1 MVSNRKAM
9 PVIIKILT
17 SNLLHK
23 EEPMSYDLTE
33 EQEMLKE
40 TVARIAKEQIAPG
53 AAERDEKAEFP
64 WDMVELL
71 RENALFGADYP
82 EKFGGSEMGLFSLC
96 LIIEEIAKVCASTSV
111 VLLVHELGT
120 TPIMLAGNDEQKER
134 YFPKL
139 ATGEH
144 LIAFGLTEPNAGSDV
159 SGLKTKAVKDGD
171 DYIINGTKT
180 FISHADVADVVCIAA
195 RTNTS
200 VPGPKGTGIF
210 IVDKGTPG
218 FSIGKHE
225 DKMGVRG
232 SSTVEI
238 IMEDVRVPARN
249 ILGGK
254 ALGFPILMKTL
265 DLTRI
270 PVAAQAV
277 GIAQGALDY
286 AVNYTKERTQFG
298 KPIFSFQGLQWMMAD
313 MTTQV
318 EAARQLTYK
327 AASLFEKFP
336 KNLDR
341 LPKEAVRQSAMA
353 KLFAG
358 ETAMKVTTDAVQL
371 LGGYGYV
378 KEYPVERMMRDAKIT
393 QIYEGT
399 SQIQKVVIAATL

>member
-1 MVSNRKAM
+1 
-9 PVIIKILT
+9 
-17 SNLLHK
+17 
-23 EEPMSYDLTE
+23 MSYELTE

-40 TVARIAKEQIAPG
+40 TIARMAREQIAPG
-53 AAERDEKAEFP
+53 AADRDEKAQFP

-82 EKFGGSEMGLFSLC
+82 EAFGGSEMGLFSLC
-96 LIIEEIAKVCASTSV
+96 LIIEEIAKACASTSV
-111 VLLVHELGT
+111 ILLVHELGT
-120 TPIMLAGNDEQKER
+120 TPIMLAGSDEQKQR

-159 SGLKTKAVKDGD
+159 SGLKTKAVRDGD
-171 DYIINGTKT
+171 DYVLNGTKI

-195 RTNTS
+195 RTDAT

-210 IVDKGTPG
+210 VVEKGTPG
-218 FSIGKHE
+218 FTIGKHE

-238 IMEDVRVPARN
+238 ILEDVRVPAAN
-249 ILGGK
+249 LLG
-254 ALGFPILMKTL
+254 AENSGFHILMKTL

-277 GIAQGALDY
+277 GIGQGALDY
-286 AVNYTKERTQFG
+286 AINYTKERTQFG
-298 KPIFSFQGLQWMMAD
+298 KPLFSFQGLQWMMAD
-313 MTTQV
+313 MATQV

-327 AASLFEKFP
+327 AAGVFEKLP

-341 LPKEAVRQSAMA
+341 VPKEMVRQSAMA

-371 LGGYGYV
+371 LGGYGFV

-399 SQIQKVVIAATL
+399 SQIQKVVISATL

>member
-1 MVSNRKAM
+1 LRKEL
-9 PVIIKILT
+9 K
-17 SNLLHK
+17 
-23 EEPMSYDLTE
+23 MSYDLTE
-33 EQEMLKE
+33 EQQMLKD

-53 AAERDEKAEFP
+53 AEKRDEEAKFP
-64 WDMVELL
+64 WDMVEVL
-71 RENALFGADYP
+71 RENALFGADFP
-82 EKFGGSEMGLFSLC
+82 EKYGGSEMGLFSLC

-111 VLLVHELGT
+111 ILMVHELGT
-120 TPIMLAGNDEQKER
+120 MPIMLAGTDDQKEK

-144 LIAFGLTEPNAGSDV
+144 LVAFGLTESNAGSDV
-159 SGLKTKAVKDGD
+159 SGIKTKAVKDGD
-171 DYIINGTKT
+171 DYVINGTKT
-180 FISHADVADVVCIAA
+180 FISHADVSEVICIAA
-195 RTNTS
+195 RTDTS
-200 VPGPKGTGIF
+200 VPATKGTGIF
-210 IVDKGTPG
+210 IVEKGTPG

-225 DKMGVRG
+225 NKLGIRA

-238 IMEDVRVPARN
+238 ILEDVRVPAAN
-249 ILGGK
+249 ILGQEG
-254 ALGFPILMKTL
+254 LGFPIIMKTL

-270 PVAAQAV
+270 PVAMQAV
-277 GIAQGALDY
+277 GIAQGALEY
-286 AVNYTKERTQFG
+286 AIQYTKERVQFG

-327 AASLFEKFP
+327 AASLFEELP

-341 LPKEAVRQSAMA
+341 LPKETIRYSAMA
-353 KLFAG
+353 KLLAA

-399 SQIQKVVIAATL
+399 SQIQKVVIASTL

>member
-1 MVSNRKAM
+1 
-9 PVIIKILT
+9 
-17 SNLLHK
+17 
-23 EEPMSYDLTE
+23 MSYDLTE
-33 EQEMLKE
+33 EQQMLKD

-53 AAERDEKAEFP
+53 AEKRDEEAEFP
-64 WDMVELL
+64 WDMVEVL
-71 RENALFGADYP
+71 RENALFGADFP
-82 EKFGGSEMGLFSLC
+82 EKYGGSEMGLFSLC
-96 LIIEEIAKVCASTSV
+96 LIIEEIAKACASTSV
-111 VLLVHELGT
+111 ILMVHELGT
-120 TPIMLAGNDEQKER
+120 MPIMLAGTDAQKNK

-144 LIAFGLTEPNAGSDV
+144 LVAFGLTESNAGSDV
-159 SGLKTKAVKDGD
+159 SGIKTKAVKDGD
-171 DYIINGTKT
+171 DYVINGTKT
-180 FISHADVADVVCIAA
+180 FISHADVSEVICIAA
-195 RTNTS
+195 RTDTS
-200 VPGPKGTGIF
+200 VPATKGTGIF
-210 IVDKGTPG
+210 IVEKGTPG

-225 DKMGVRG
+225 NKLGIRA

-238 IMEDVRVPARN
+238 ILEDVRVPAAN
-249 ILGGK
+249 ILGQEGI
-254 ALGFPILMKTL
+254 GFPIIMKTL

-270 PVAAQAV
+270 PVAMQAV

-286 AVNYTKERTQFG
+286 AIQYTKERTQFG

-327 AASLFEKFP
+327 AASLFEDLP

-341 LPKEAVRQSAMA
+341 LPKEIIRYSAMA
-353 KLFAG
+353 KLFAA

-399 SQIQKVVIAATL
+399 SQIQKVVIASTL

>member
-1 MVSNRKAM
+1 
-9 PVIIKILT
+9 
-17 SNLLHK
+17 
-23 EEPMSYDLTE
+23 MSYELSE

-40 TVARIAKEQIAPG
+40 TVARIAREQIAPG
-53 AAERDEKAEFP
+53 AAKRDEKAEFP

-82 EKFGGSEMGLFSLC
+82 EKFGGSEMGLLSLC

-120 TPIMLAGNDEQKER
+120 MPIMLAGNDEQKAR

-139 ATGEH
+139 ATGEN

-195 RTNTS
+195 RTDMT

-210 IVDKGTPG
+210 IVEKGTPG

-225 DKMGVRG
+225 DKMGIRG

-238 IMEDVRVPARN
+238 IMEDVRVPAGN
-249 ILGGK
+249 ILGGEG
-254 ALGFPILMKTL
+254 LGFPILMKTL

-270 PVAAQAV
+270 PVASQAV

-327 AASLFEKFP
+327 AASVFEKFP

-341 LPKEAVRQSAMA
+341 VPKEAVRQSAMA

>member
-1 MVSNRKAM
+1 
-9 PVIIKILT
+9 
-17 SNLLHK
+17 
-23 EEPMSYDLTE
+23 MSYNLTE
-33 EQEMLKE
+33 EQQMLKD

-53 AAERDEKAEFP
+53 AEKRDEEAKFP
-64 WDMVELL
+64 WDMVEVL
-71 RENALFGADYP
+71 RENALFGADFP
-82 EKFGGSEMGLFSLC
+82 EKYGGSEMGLFSLC

-111 VLLVHELGT
+111 ILMVHELGT
-120 TPIMLAGNDEQKER
+120 MPIMLAGTDDQKEK

-144 LIAFGLTEPNAGSDV
+144 LVAFGLTESNAGSDV
-159 SGLKTKAVKDGD
+159 SGIKTKAVKDGD
-171 DYIINGTKT
+171 DYVINGTKT
-180 FISHADVADVVCIAA
+180 FISHADVSEVICIAA
-195 RTNTS
+195 RTDTS
-200 VPGPKGTGIF
+200 VPATKGTGIF
-210 IVDKGTPG
+210 IVEKGTPG

-225 DKMGVRG
+225 NKLGIRA

-238 IMEDVRVPARN
+238 ILEDVRVPAVN
-249 ILGGK
+249 ILGREGI
-254 ALGFPILMKTL
+254 GFPIIMKTL

-270 PVAAQAV
+270 PVAMQAV
-277 GIAQGALDY
+277 GIAQGALEY
-286 AVNYTKERTQFG
+286 AIQYTKERVQFG

-327 AASLFEKFP
+327 AASLFEELP

-341 LPKEAVRQSAMA
+341 LPKETIRYSAMA
-353 KLFAG
+353 KLLAA

-399 SQIQKVVIAATL
+399 SQIQKVVIASTL

>member
-1 MVSNRKAM
+1 
-9 PVIIKILT
+9 
-17 SNLLHK
+17 
-23 EEPMSYDLTE
+23 MSYDLTE
-33 EQEMLKE
+33 EQQMLKD

-53 AAERDEKAEFP
+53 AEKRDEEAKFP
-64 WDMVELL
+64 WDMVEIL
-71 RENALFGADYP
+71 RENALFGADFP
-82 EKFGGSEMGLFSLC
+82 EKYGGSEMGLFSLC
-96 LIIEEIAKVCASTSV
+96 LIIEEIAKVCASTSII
-111 VLLVHELGT
+111 LLVHELGT
-120 TPIMLAGNDEQKER
+120 MPIMIAGNDEQKDK

-144 LIAFGLTEPNAGSDV
+144 LVSFGLTEPNAGSDV

-171 DYIINGTKT
+171 HYVINGTKT
-180 FISHADVADVVCIAA
+180 FISHADVSEVICIAA
-195 RTNTS
+195 RTDTS
-200 VPGPKGTGIF
+200 VPATKGTDIF
-210 IVDKGTPG
+210 IVEKGTPG
-218 FSIGKHE
+218 LSIGKHE
-225 DKMGVRG
+225 NKLGIRA

-238 IMEDVRVPARN
+238 ILEDVRVPAAN
-249 ILGGK
+249 ILGQEG
-254 ALGFPILMKTL
+254 LGFPIIMKTL

-270 PVAAQAV
+270 PVAMQAV
-277 GIAQGALDY
+277 GIAQGALEY
-286 AVNYTKERTQFG
+286 AIQYTKERVQFG

-327 AASLFEKFP
+327 AASLFEELP

-341 LPKEAVRQSAMA
+341 LPKETIRYSAMA
-353 KLFAG
+353 KLFAA

-399 SQIQKVVIAATL
+399 SQIQKVVIASTL

>member
-1 MVSNRKAM
+1 
-9 PVIIKILT
+9 
-17 SNLLHK
+17 
-23 EEPMSYDLTE
+23 MSYDLTE

-238 IMEDVRVPARN
+238 IMEDVRVPAAN
-249 ILGGK
+249 ILGGE

>member
-1 MVSNRKAM
+1 
-9 PVIIKILT
+9 
-17 SNLLHK
+17 
-23 EEPMSYDLTE
+23 MSYDLTE
-33 EQEMLKE
+33 EQQMLKD

-53 AAERDEKAEFP
+53 AEKRDEEAKFP
-64 WDMVELL
+64 WDMVEVL
-71 RENALFGADYP
+71 RENALFGADFP
-82 EKFGGSEMGLFSLC
+82 EKYGGSEMGLFSLC

-111 VLLVHELGT
+111 ILMVHELGT
-120 TPIMLAGNDEQKER
+120 MPIMLAGTDDQKEK

-144 LIAFGLTEPNAGSDV
+144 LVAFGLTESNAGSDV
-159 SGLKTKAVKDGD
+159 SGIKTKAVKDGD
-171 DYIINGTKT
+171 DYVINGTKT
-180 FISHADVADVVCIAA
+180 FISHADVSEVICIAA
-195 RTNTS
+195 RTDTS
-200 VPGPKGTGIF
+200 VPATKGTGIF
-210 IVDKGTPG
+210 IVEKGTPG

-225 DKMGVRG
+225 NKLGIRA

-238 IMEDVRVPARN
+238 ILEDVRVPAAN
-249 ILGGK
+249 ILGQEG
-254 ALGFPILMKTL
+254 LGFPIIMKTL

-270 PVAAQAV
+270 PVAMQAV
-277 GIAQGALDY
+277 GIAQGALEY
-286 AVNYTKERTQFG
+286 AIQYTKERVQFG

-313 MTTQV
+313 TTTQV

-327 AASLFEKFP
+327 AASLFEELP

-341 LPKEAVRQSAMA
+341 LPKETIRYSAMA
-353 KLFAG
+353 KLLAA

-399 SQIQKVVIAATL
+399 SQIQKVVIASTL

>member
-1 MVSNRKAM
+1 
-9 PVIIKILT
+9 
-17 SNLLHK
+17 
-23 EEPMSYDLTE
+23 MSYDLTE

-40 TVARIAKEQIAPG
+40 TVARMAKEQIAPG

-120 TPIMLAGNDEQKER
+120 TPIMLAGSDAQKER

-139 ATGEH
+139 ATGEN

-195 RTNTS
+195 RTDPS
-200 VPGPKGTGIF
+200 VAGPKGTSIF

-225 DKMGVRG
+225 DKMGIRG

-238 IMEDVRVPARN
+238 ILEDVRVPAGN
-249 ILGGK
+249 ILGGEG
-254 ALGFPILMKTL
+254 LGFPILMKTL

-327 AASLFEKFP
+327 AASVFEKFP

-341 LPKEAVRQSAMA
+341 VPKDAVRQSAMA

-399 SQIQKVVIAATL
+399 SQIQKVVISATL

>member
-1 MVSNRKAM
+1 MSDRLYCWLFK
-9 PVIIKILT
+9 
-17 SNLLHK
+17 K
-23 EEPMSYDLTE
+23 ELKMSYDLTE
-33 EQEMLKE
+33 EQQMLKD

-53 AAERDEKAEFP
+53 AEKRDEEAKFP
-64 WDMVELL
+64 WDMVEVL
-71 RENALFGADYP
+71 RENALFGADFP
-82 EKFGGSEMGLFSLC
+82 EKYGGSEMGLFSLC
-96 LIIEEIAKVCASTSV
+96 LIVEEIAKACASTSV
-111 VLLVHELGT
+111 VLMVHELGT
-120 TPIMLAGNDEQKER
+120 MPIMLAGNDEQKDK

-144 LIAFGLTEPNAGSDV
+144 LVAFGLTEPNAGSDV

-171 DYIINGTKT
+171 NYVINGTKT
-180 FISHADVADVVCIAA
+180 FISHADVADVICIAA
-195 RTNTS
+195 RTDTS
-200 VPGPKGTGIF
+200 LPATKGTSIF
-210 IVDKGTPG
+210 IVEKGTPG
-218 FSIGKHE
+218 LSIGKHE
-225 DKMGVRG
+225 NKLGIRA

-238 IMEDVRVPARN
+238 ILEDVRVPAAN
-249 ILGGK
+249 ILIEEGM
-254 ALGFPILMKTL
+254 GFSILMKTL

-286 AVNYTKERTQFG
+286 AVQYTKERTQFG

-313 MTTQV
+313 MTTQT
-318 EAARQLTYK
+318 EAARQLVYK
-327 AASLFEKFP
+327 TASLFEELP

-341 LPKEAVRQSAMA
+341 LPKETIRYSAMA
-353 KLFAG
+353 KLFAA

-399 SQIQKVVIAATL
+399 SQIQKVVIASTL